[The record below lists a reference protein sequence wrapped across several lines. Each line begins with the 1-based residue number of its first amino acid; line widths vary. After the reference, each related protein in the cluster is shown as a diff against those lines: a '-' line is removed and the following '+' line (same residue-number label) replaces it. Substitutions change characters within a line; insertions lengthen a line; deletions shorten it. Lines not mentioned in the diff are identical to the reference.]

1 MHCGTGIA
9 EFNNY
14 SEFREACVCEVS
26 GFINTKIINNPTYFT
41 LGPSLKRYNLLELAF
56 QYGDFELVS
65 IVVAI
70 LTGLIIQAASR
81 EYSAIVE
88 NLLKTQKL
96 VTGPT
101 SLYWLSCSGA
111 GDIHEKILEAVS
123 GSWLDESVLNEPYC
137 LIGRLHP

>member
-41 LGPSLKRYNLLELAF
+41 LGPSLKRYNLLEL
-56 QYGDFELVS
+56 VS

-81 EYSAIVE
+81 EYSAIIE